1 MLALMVF
8 IACPTSLGVTLSTM
22 TMREK
27 THLTSLAATQEK
39 RLIKSLA
46 RIDIILFIIA
56 AYISLDTIGSIA
68 AGGTQSL
75 FWAVFLVLTFMIP
88 YALIMA
94 ETGSAFPEEGG
105 PYQWV
110 KFAYGRLPA
119 GIASVLYWI
128 TNPLWLGGSL
138 SFIAFDAFNT
148 YLVHVELG
156 SFGEWAF
163 KLSFIWV
170 AIFLAVISLKK
181 GKQIIN
187 LAAGAKISLLIFMVI
202 TTAMYGFKHGFQPF
216 DFATMSPTVSGFMA
230 VAPIILFSYV
240 GFEAPNAASGEMYD
254 AAKDTAPSIRIGSM
268 VSALAYVLPVL
279 AILLVVPKQDVGGI
293 SGFMG
298 AIATIFTVYGSA
310 STFLL
315 NIAALLF
322 IFGLLGLGAS
332 WMMATDRI
340 QAMAAADGTFMNG
353 WFGEFNERFGTPMRI
368 NMLSGLMAS
377 LFLVAGMSLVDGDTG
392 AIFVVVLSCAVST
405 LLVSYLIIIPAVM
418 KLNRSYPEL
427 HRPFV
432 TPGKKRGFQIMGS
445 VAFIY
450 ILLGSIGVLFPG
462 TVEGLLGIEYNFTE
476 IWGLPRARVEAF
488 TLGTIAFDLIVALI
502 GFALAKNVRKSLV
515 ETSEI

>member
-1 MLALMVF
+1 
-8 IACPTSLGVTLSTM
+8 M
-22 TMREK
+22 TIREN
-27 THLTSLAATQEK
+27 THLTSLAAQQEK
-39 RLIKSLA
+39 RLVKSLG

-68 AGGTQSL
+68 AGGSQSL
-75 FWAVFLVLTFMIP
+75 FWAVFLVITFMIP

-138 SFIAFDAFNT
+138 SFIAFDAFSE
-148 YLVHVELG
+148 YLFHIKQG
-156 SFGEWAF
+156 SIGEWIF
-163 KLSFIWV
+163 KLGFIWI

-181 GKQIIN
+181 GKRIIN
-187 LAAGAKISLLIFMVI
+187 LAATAKIILLVLMVI
-202 TTAMYGFKHGFQPF
+202 TTGIYGFKHGFQPF
-216 DFATMSPTVSGFMA
+216 NFSTMSPTVSGFMA

-254 AAKDTAPSIRIGSM
+254 AAKDTAPSIRIGSI

-279 AILLVVPKQDVGGI
+279 AILLVVPKEDVGGI

-298 AIATIFTVYGSA
+298 AIATIFSVYGGA

-315 NIAALLF
+315 SVAALLF

-340 QAMAAADGTFMNG
+340 QAMAAADGAFMNG
-353 WFGEFNERFGTPMRI
+353 WFGEFNERFGTPMRVNI
-368 NMLSGLMAS
+368 LSGVMAS
-377 LFLVAGMSLVDGDTG
+377 LFLIAGMNLVEGDTG
-392 AIFVVVLSCAVST
+392 AIFTVVLSCAVST

-418 KLNRSYPEL
+418 KLNRSYPDV

-432 TPGKKRGFQIMGS
+432 TPGKRKGFQFMGA
-445 VAFIY
+445 VTFIY
-450 ILLGSIGVLFPG
+450 IILGSLGVLFPG
-462 TVEGLLGIEYNFTE
+462 TVEGLLGIDYNFIE
-476 IWGLPRARVEAF
+476 IWGLPRGRVEAF

-502 GFALAKNVRKSLV
+502 GFALAKNVRKTLV
-515 ETSEI
+515 ASSEI